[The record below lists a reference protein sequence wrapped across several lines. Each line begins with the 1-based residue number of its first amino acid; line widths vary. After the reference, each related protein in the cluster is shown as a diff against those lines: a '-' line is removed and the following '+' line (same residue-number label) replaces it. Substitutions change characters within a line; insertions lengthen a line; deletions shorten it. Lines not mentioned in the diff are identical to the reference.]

1 MRGWKGGLL
10 LIPLLALSIWGVRA
24 FVRPVPEL
32 ALEQLD
38 IAQVRRGDLVVRVSG
53 VGALQPE
60 AEHWLLASSGG
71 TIEQV
76 LVEPGAQVQADTV
89 LMRLVNPQLE
99 DEYQQALFNLRQ
111 AQADALMVQADV
123 SSQRQQVE
131 SDLAMAELD
140 WQAHEKLMQQQ
151 VASRIDSEK
160 ARLRLELLRQ
170 KQAGL
175 RQSSQARLQAA
186 RLKVEQQQA
195 RVDRLA
201 SKREALALKA
211 GVRGRLYRYEK
222 VFRPGMKLE
231 AGQTVARI
239 ATDSHLAAQIRVP
252 ALHGRTLAVGQK
264 VTVFSQGQRVEGS
277 LARIQPTVEEGN
289 LVVDIRLPRPLPAGF
304 KPGQPVR
311 AEVETERR
319 EQVLLVRMPAGARGD
334 QGISLYRVAGRRLEP
349 VTVQLGA
356 LGRGEAEVRS
366 GAREGDWLVVSDLSQ
381 WQGRPLKLSQAFQP

>member
-1 MRGWKGGLL
+1 MRAAKTWLL
-10 LIPLLALSIWGVRA
+10 LLPLVALAIWGVRA

-38 IAQVRRGDLVVRVSG
+38 IAQVRKGDLVVRVNG
-53 VGALQPE
+53 VGELQPE
-60 AEHWLLASSGG
+60 AEHWLLAATGG
-71 TIEQV
+71 IIEQV
-76 LVEPGAQVQADTV
+76 LMEPGAQVQADTV

-99 DEYQQALFNLRQ
+99 DDYQQALFNLRQ
-111 AQADALMVQADV
+111 AQADALMVQADIN
-123 SSQRQQVE
+123 SQQQQVE

-140 WQAHEKLMQQQ
+140 WQAHEKLLQQQ
-151 VASRIDSEK
+151 VSSRIDSEK

-186 RLKVEQQQA
+186 QLKVEQQQA

-201 SKREALALKA
+201 HKREALALKA
-211 GVRGRLYRYEK
+211 GINGRLYRYEK
-222 VFRPGMKLE
+222 DFRPGMKLE

-239 ATDSHLAAQIRVP
+239 ATDSHLAAQVRVP
-252 ALHGRTLAVGQK
+252 ALHGRSLAVGQK
-264 VTVFSQGQRVEGS
+264 VIVYSQGQQVAGS

-311 AEVETERR
+311 AEVETERKA
-319 EQVLLVRMPAGARGD
+319 QVLLVRMPAGARRD
-334 QGISLYRVAGRRLEP
+334 QGLSLYRVAGKRLEP

-356 LGRGEAEVRS
+356 LGRGEAEVRA
-366 GAREGDWLVVSDLSQ
+366 GASAGDWLVVSDLSQ
-381 WQGRPLKLSQAFQP
+381 WQGQPLQLTETFQP